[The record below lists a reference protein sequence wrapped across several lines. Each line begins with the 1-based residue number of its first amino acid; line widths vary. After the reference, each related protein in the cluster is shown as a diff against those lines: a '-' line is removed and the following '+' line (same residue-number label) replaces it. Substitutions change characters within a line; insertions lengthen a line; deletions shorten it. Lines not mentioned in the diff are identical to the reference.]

1 MARTDTRTV
10 YAIQCREN
18 GRVYIGCTN
27 NVGIRIKAHFAK
39 LRKGVVTRYSTRT
52 GRQEKTTFQID
63 FDHYGQDAFTVHI
76 LEENIDYRVR
86 KEREA
91 HWIKEYNATNPVYG
105 YNARPETDEVFDLSR
120 ELPVNR
126 WKNSR

>member
-1 MARTDTRTV
+1 MARTDPRTV

-27 NVGIRIKAHFAK
+27 NVEIRIKAHFAR
-39 LRKGVVTRYSTRT
+39 LRKGNVTRYSTRSE
-52 GRQEKTTFQID
+52 RHEKTTFQID
-63 FDHYGQDAFTVHI
+63 FDCYGQDAFTVHI
-76 LEENIDYRVR
+76 LEENIDYRLR

-91 HWIKEYNATNPVYG
+91 HWIREYNATNPVYG
-105 YNARPETDEVFDLSR
+105 YNARPEADEAFALSR

-126 WKNSR
+126 WKNGG